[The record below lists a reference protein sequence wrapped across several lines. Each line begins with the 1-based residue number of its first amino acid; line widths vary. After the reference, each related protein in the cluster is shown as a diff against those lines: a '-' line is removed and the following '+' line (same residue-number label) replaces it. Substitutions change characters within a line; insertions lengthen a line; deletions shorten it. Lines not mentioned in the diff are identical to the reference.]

1 MLTNGEWG
9 GILTKLSARAAAGT
23 QRAEKN
29 QDFPKK
35 VLDKASST
43 WYPKQVVC
51 KDDERQ
57 TVSKNVKNVEKTS

>member
-23 QRAEKN
+23 RRTEKN

-35 VLDKASST
+35 VLDKASSM
-43 WYPKQVVC
+43 WYPEQVVC
-51 KDDERQ
+51 KDGERQ

>member
-35 VLDKASST
+35 VLDKASSM

-51 KDDERQ
+51 KDGERQ